1 MKKTFGL
8 LIAAAAIFITVGLS
22 TSVQAAD
29 KTEVKIATGA
39 YPKPYAYEENGKLK
53 GFDID
58 LARAVFKKLP
68 KYDVSFEKTEFPSIL
83 SGIDSG
89 RYQMGANS
97 FAKDKERSKK
107 YLFSTPLYRNPMGL
121 MVPENSKIKK
131 FSDIAGKST
140 SGEPAVSYSVLLE
153 DYNKTHKQNPVK
165 ITYTEED
172 MVKQLRN
179 VEGGKYDFKLES
191 AIIGRQVIK
200 DNGLKLKTIEVPK
213 DAVKSRAAYSYFI
226 FGKDEQGRKLQKQ
239 VDKVLSELQKDGT
252 ITKLSKQYFGADYT
266 VK

>member
-1 MKKTFGL
+1 MKKTLQFFFIAVTL
-8 LIAAAAIFITVGLS
+8 LVTASFSQV
-22 TSVQAAD
+22 VQAAE

-68 KYDVSFEKTEFPSIL
+68 AYQVTFEKTEFPSIL

-97 FAKDKERSKK
+97 FAKDKARSKK
-107 YLFSTPLYRNPMGL
+107 YLFSKPLYRNPMGL
-121 MVPENSKIKK
+121 MVPENSSIKK
-131 FSDIAGKST
+131 FSDIAGKTT

-153 DYNKTHKQNPVK
+153 DYNKTHKKKPVK
-165 ITYTEED
+165 LTYTEED

-179 VEGGKYDFKLES
+179 VESGKYDFKLES

-226 FGKDEQGRKLQKQ
+226 FGKDVQGKKLQKQ
-239 VDKVLSELQKDGT
+239 VDQVLGELQQNGT
-252 ITKLSKQYFGADYT
+252 IKKLSQQYFGADYT